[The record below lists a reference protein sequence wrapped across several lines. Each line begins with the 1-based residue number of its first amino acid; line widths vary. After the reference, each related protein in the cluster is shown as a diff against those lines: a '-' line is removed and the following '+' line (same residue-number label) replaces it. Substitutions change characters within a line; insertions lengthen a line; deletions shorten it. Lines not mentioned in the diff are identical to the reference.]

1 MRVIPILL
9 SVFWILSSFFL
20 SVHAQ
25 ETDTSSPDIPLD
37 TPVQLPPDTLSI
49 TDSITSYQKQLELF
63 SLQTDSLKERAI
75 EGKTTYNHL
84 LQEAKSIS
92 QKIMTVQKSID
103 SSQSELQ
110 QYVRDSLSLASI
122 HIKQLTLLK
131 NRFDHTLED
140 VFSFRQNILD
150 SLQKQQENSVS
161 DIQDSLVDSIAI
173 LPPIAKTNSNFQKS
187 YQNDPSTQTF
197 FKVTTWNKRIF
208 LIILSLIYFYWLFE
222 LRKKSSKTLSGTGP
236 KTNSSLIKQILKTL
250 SFFLLFLPLFSP
262 VIPVIILFFNYL
274 IVYLALFLINY
285 PVLSTKGKKITSLFL
300 LFYLSLLLL
309 NAIDLDTLYFQ
320 IAIILLNAV
329 SIVLILKMKGYYSEN
344 HYFKG
349 SSYIFFSIVCI
360 HLISLLTLFLGR
372 LSLSLI
378 WLNAAGIGLTHI
390 LSLHVFRNTLH
401 QDLKTQT
408 STVAESHLLRKVNFG
423 KILINADRIILWISF
438 VLFFIVLFNTLQ
450 VIEPVLN
457 FLKKIFSKER
467 QLGSITFNYAN
478 LLWAIF
484 VFWLANTFQKSIKS
498 FLDNSNGDPS
508 LQKKHALFPV
518 LRLAIILFGFFLA
531 ISILGVGLDK
541 LTIILG
547 ALSVGIGLGLQN
559 IINNFVSG
567 VILFFEKPFKT
578 GDYLELGDKKG
589 QVIEIG
595 IRSSTLITDRGA
607 KVIIPNGDLL
617 SGQLVNRTFA
627 KTDIRVNFEFVFGAD
642 VPIDDMKMHIKNLL
656 LKQKHLDKS
665 FPIKILLKSF
675 SPADY
680 QLSIQ
685 ASITHVKYMDSFRSN
700 FIQNFR
706 KEMKKREINFSSL
719 GT

>member
-1 MRVIPILL
+1 MRGVPILL
-9 SVFWILSSFFL
+9 SVFWILSWFFL
-20 SVHAQ
+20 SAHAQ
-25 ETDTSSPDIPLD
+25 DTDTSTSDSPSD
-37 TPVQLPPDTLSI
+37 TLVQLPSDTLFTS
-49 TDSITSYQKQLELF
+49 DSIAFYQRQLEHF
-63 SLQTDSLKERAI
+63 KLQTDSLKKEAT
-75 EGKTTYNHL
+75 EGKTTFNHL
-84 LQEAKSIS
+84 LQEAKSLS
-92 QKIMTVQKSID
+92 LKIMDVQRSID
-103 SSQSELQ
+103 SSQSQLQ
-110 QYVRDSLSLASI
+110 MYARDSLSTAGL

-131 NRFDHTLED
+131 NRLNHALED
-140 VFSFRQNILD
+140 VFSFRQNLLD
-150 SLQKQQENSVS
+150 SLQNPQKNPFSET
-161 DIQDSLVDSIAI
+161 QDSLLHTMDS
-173 LPPIAKTNSNFQKS
+173 LPPIAKASSNFQKS

-222 LRKKSSKTLSGTGP
+222 LRKRSTKSLSGIGP
-236 KTNSSLIKQILKTL
+236 KTNSSLIKQVLKTV
-250 SFFLLFLPLFSP
+250 SFFLLCLPLFSP
-262 VIPVIILFFNYL
+262 VIPVIILFHNYL
-274 IVYLALFLINY
+274 IVYLALLFISY
-285 PVLSTKGKKITSLFL
+285 PVLDGKGKKIILLFL

-309 NAIDLDTLYFQ
+309 NAVDLGTLYFQ
-320 IAIILLNAV
+320 LSIILLNVV
-329 SIVLILKMKGYYSEN
+329 SIALIFKMKRYYSVN
-344 HYFKG
+344 HYFKR
-349 SSYIFFSIVCI
+349 SSYIFLGIAGI
-360 HLISLLTLFLGR
+360 HLISLLALFLGH
-372 LSLSLI
+372 LSFSLI

-390 LSLHVFRNTLH
+390 LSLHVFRNILH

-408 STVAESHLLRKVNFG
+408 STVAESHLLRKVNFE
-423 KILINADRIILWISF
+423 KILNNADRIILLVSF
-438 VLFFIVLFNTLQ
+438 VLFFIVFFNTLQ
-450 VIEPVLN
+450 IIEPILN
-457 FLKKIFSKER
+457 FLKKIFYQER
-467 QLGSITFNYAN
+467 QLGNISFNYAN

-484 VFWLANTFQKSIKS
+484 ILWLANTLQKSIKS
-498 FLDNSNGDPS
+498 FLDNSNGAPS
-508 LQKKHALFPV
+508 LQKKNALFPV
-518 LRLAIILFGFFLA
+518 LRLAIILLGFFLA
-531 ISILGVGLDK
+531 LSILGVGLDK

-617 SGQLVNRTFA
+617 SGQLVNRTFS

-642 VPIDDMKMHIKNLL
+642 VPLEETKADIKNLL

-675 SPADY
+675 SPTDY

-685 ASITHVKYMDSFRSN
+685 TSITHVKYMDSFRSN

-706 KEMKKREINFSSL
+706 EEMKKREIHFSSL